1 MNARINSRLLVSA
14 RALARDIGH
23 CLDIDASVRL
33 WDGSLVPLG
42 RKVDSPLTLTIANP
56 GSIAA
61 LARWPSLD
69 RLIRLYA
76 QGEIG
81 LEGGTLI
88 ELGQKLAD
96 EDSRRRL
103 KTLNKLSLARRLLP
117 FLVAGTGGPARSR
130 DFLGNVT
137 GRRRSR
143 KDNKDFIRF
152 HYDVGNDFYQL
163 FLDKEMIYT
172 CAYFTDPG
180 NDLDRAQQDKL
191 HMICRKL
198 RLRPGET
205 FLDIGCGWGG
215 LVCHAAKYYGV
226 IARGITLSQAQ
237 LQIAQSR
244 ITSLGLEDR
253 VSVEICDY
261 ADLKGTFDKIASIGM
276 YEAIGIDNIPGYLT
290 IIHRHLA
297 KDGLFLNHGITRRAK
312 TRKTRFNARPEQR
325 ALQRYIFPGGELDDI
340 GNTIALMEQAG
351 FEVQDVEAWRWHY
364 AQTTRLWCERLYA
377 NRDKAAALVGDTTTR
392 IWLAYLAAC
401 SLAFQR
407 GSARI
412 FQTLASRSAKGKPP
426 LPSTRADLYQ
436 EANPAQSSD

>member
-1 MNARINSRLLVSA
+1 MKPDTNARLLASA
-14 RALARDIGH
+14 RTLARAVGQS
-23 CLDIDASVRL
+23 LDIDASVRL

-42 RKVDSPLTLTIANP
+42 ENVTGPLTLTIAGP

-76 QGEIG
+76 QGGIG

-88 ELGQKLAD
+88 ELGQKIAG
-96 EDSRRRL
+96 EGSRRRL
-103 KTLNKLSLARRLLP
+103 RQVNKLTLARSLLP
-117 FLVAGTGGPARSR
+117 FLVAGSGGPERSR

-137 GRRRSR
+137 GHRRSR
-143 KDNKDFIRF
+143 ADNKDFIRF
-152 HYDVGNDFYQL
+152 HYDVGNDFYRL
-163 FLDKEMIYT
+163 FLDREMIYT
-172 CAYFTDPG
+172 CGYFTEPG
-180 NDLDRAQQDKL
+180 HDIDQAQQDKL

-215 LVCHAAKYYGV
+215 LVCHAAKHYGV
-226 IARGITLSQAQ
+226 KALGITLSTAQ
-237 LQIAQSR
+237 LEVAQQR
-244 ITSLGLEDR
+244 IKDQGLEHLAR
-253 VSVEICDY
+253 VEIRDY
-261 ADLKGTFDKIASIGM
+261 ADLTGSFDKIASIGM
-276 YEAIGIDNIPGYLT
+276 YEAIGVDNIPGYLK
-290 IIHRHLA
+290 IIHQHLA
-297 KDGLFLNHGITRRAK
+297 ADGLFLNHGITRRAK
-312 TRKTRFNARPEQR
+312 PRKGRFNARPEQR

-351 FEVQDVEAWRWHY
+351 FEVHDVEGWRWHY

-377 NRDKAAALVGDTTTR
+377 RRNEAVALVGEPTTR

-412 FQTLASRSAKGKPP
+412 FQTLCSRSAKGPPP
-426 LPSTRADLYQ
+426 LPPTRADLYR
-436 EANPAQSSD
+436 

>member
-1 MNARINSRLLVSA
+1 MTPDKNARLLNKNARLLNAA
-14 RALARDIGH
+14 RALARDVGQS
-23 CLDIDASVRL
+23 LDIDASVRL

-42 RKVDSPLTLTIANP
+42 RAVNSPLTVTIASP

-76 QGEIG
+76 QGGIG

-88 ELGQKLAD
+88 ELGQKLAG
-96 EDSRRRL
+96 EGSRRRL
-103 KTLNKLSLARRLLP
+103 RTLNKLSLARSLLP
-117 FLVAGTGGPARSR
+117 FLVAGSGGPERSR
-130 DFLGNVT
+130 GFLGNVT
-137 GRRRSR
+137 GHRRSR
-143 KDNKDFIRF
+143 ADNKDFIRF
-152 HYDVGNDFYQL
+152 HYDVSNDFYQL
-163 FLDKEMIYT
+163 FLDREMIYT

-180 NDLDRAQQDKL
+180 HDIDQAQQDKL

-226 IARGITLSQAQ
+226 KALGITLSPAQ
-237 LQIAQSR
+237 FELASKRIAGQ
-244 ITSLGLEDR
+244 GLEAH
-253 VSVEICDY
+253 VTVEIRDY
-261 ADLKGTFDKIASIGM
+261 ADLSGTFDKIASIGM
-276 YEAIGIDNIPGYLT
+276 YEAIGVDNIPGYLK

-297 KDGLFLNHGITRRAK
+297 PDGLFLNHGITRRAK
-312 TRKTRFNARPEQR
+312 PRKTHFNARPEQR

-351 FEVQDVEAWRWHY
+351 FEVHDVEGWRWHY
-364 AQTTRLWCERLYA
+364 AQTTQLWCERLYA
-377 NRDKAAALVGDTTTR
+377 KRDEAVLIVGEATTR

-412 FQTLASRSAKGKPP
+412 FQTLCSHNAKGRPP
-426 LPSTRADLYQ
+426 LPPTRGDLYR
-436 EANPAQSSD
+436 